1 MVHCAPVDATSAG
14 RLGSQSSRRDAT
26 MGSAQYQTVIF
37 DLDGTLLNT
46 LDDLTSSTNH
56 ALAEFG
62 LPPRTTDEVRAFVG
76 NGIANLIRLA
86 VPADSSEEL
95 MREVHD
101 AFDEHYAAHNLDA
114 TAPYLGV
121 CELVARLRSNG
132 LKCCVVSNKGD
143 YAVQPLVRH
152 FFPGLFDFVCGER
165 EREGIRRKPWPDTVL
180 QCMRA
185 CDSDPGRCVYVGDSE
200 VDVLTAHNAGI
211 ECITVTWGFR
221 TPEQLLE
228 AGAGEMVDTVKQLE
242 HVLLN
247 GVPHR
252 GNA

>member
-1 MVHCAPVDATSAG
+1 
-14 RLGSQSSRRDAT
+14 

-62 LPPRTTDEVRAFVG
+62 MPSRTIDEVRAFVG
-76 NGIANLIRLA
+76 NGIANLIRQA
-86 VPADSSEEL
+86 VPAGTSKQL

-101 AFDEHYAAHNLDA
+101 AFDTHYSTHNLDA
-114 TAPYLGV
+114 TAPYPGV
-121 CELVARLRSNG
+121 CEFVARLRGEG

-143 YAVQPLVRH
+143 YAVQPLIRH
-152 FFPGLFDFVCGER
+152 FFPGLFDVVCGER

-180 QCMRA
+180 ECMRL
-185 CDSDPGRCVYVGDSE
+185 CNCPPERCVYVGDSE
-200 VDVLTAHNAGI
+200 VDVLTAQNAGI
-211 ECITVTWGFR
+211 DCITVTWGFR
-221 TPEQLLE
+221 SPEQLVE
-228 AGAGEMVDTVKQLE
+228 AGAGVMVDTIEQLD

-247 GVPHR
+247 DAPRTCR
-252 GNA
+252 GTVL